1 MISSHFVL
9 HFTTHFIF
17 SFLFI
22 TCFSS
27 LTGAICYTTHHFFI
41 GNRSRVKQSSNLIM
55 LWNTGPLQCEMN
67 SNYFLQNFIDENN
80 NKFWNISFNLVSEM
94 LFTTRRFPS
103 NIGFVAVV
111 VVVVVFCYFNHT
123 LHFPVLLSVLWSP
136 VHITPEEFKT
146 DRGFALKMHQTVF
159 RPQYAVEILKQLQ
172 LPVLC
177 DLCFV
182 FKFPRFEEQFGKL
195 RFDDGWVW
203 KAKVKQLFKFL
214 RHFVDGDHRL
224 EQLFT
229 LLSCSSKFPRASTT
243 RYTHVKHEP
252 TLPKNPRVNCLFLVE
267 QPRVFVGLHGKA
279 DFLWNSG
286 QGIRISALMPFS
298 VILA

>member
-1 MISSHFVL
+1 MLGKDLMLLSSSDNMIPGQRLFFRFSEFTFSCHTHEKQRHSWSVFIFKAIKQKKTDKKINFKRIRNKSLISAHFVL

-41 GNRSRVKQSSNLIM
+41 GKRSRVKQSSNLIM

-67 SNYFLQNFIDENN
+67 SNYFVQNFIDENN

-103 NIGFVAVV
+103 NIGFVAFVFV

-159 RPQYAVEILKQLQ
+159 RPQYAVEILKQQQ

-182 FKFPRFEEQFGKL
+182 FKFLRFEEQFGKL
-195 RFDDGWVW
+195 RFHDGWVW
-203 KAKVKQLFKFL
+203 KAK
-214 RHFVDGDHRL
+214 
-224 EQLFT
+224 
-229 LLSCSSKFPRASTT
+229 
-243 RYTHVKHEP
+243 
-252 TLPKNPRVNCLFLVE
+252 
-267 QPRVFVGLHGKA
+267 
-279 DFLWNSG
+279 
-286 QGIRISALMPFS
+286 
-298 VILA
+298 